1 MSITNSVTQEMIG
14 VMVQMAVFSRS
25 NGILI
30 ALEGIMTVDRII
42 GARITWLFELFYNL
56 FHLMGIYMV

>member
-1 MSITNSVTQEMIG
+1 MIG